1 MEWGVVALVVAL
13 IAMGAFT
20 AYRLVRSW
28 RIARDTLDAIDPPR
42 FGSGS
47 A

>member
-1 MEWGVVALVVAL
+1 MAAL
-13 IAMGAFT
+13 IALGVFT

-28 RIARDTLDAIDPPR
+28 RIARARLDGSDPP
-42 FGSGS
+42 GSGF

>member
-1 MEWGVVALVVAL
+1 MVAAWLAAGLMIAL
-13 IAMGAFT
+13 GAFT

-28 RIARDTLDAIDPPR
+28 RAARHKLEAFEPPR
-42 FGSGS
+42 SGS

>member
-1 MEWGVVALVVAL
+1 MVAAWLAAGLVVAL
-13 IAMGAFT
+13 GAFT

-28 RIARDTLDAIDPPR
+28 RIARAKLDPSDPR
-42 FGSGS
+42 HAGS

>member
-1 MEWGVVALVVAL
+1 MVAAWLAAGLVITLA
-13 IAMGAFT
+13 AFT

-28 RIARDTLDAIDPPR
+28 RTARANLDVIDPHRP
-42 FGSGS
+42 GS

>member
-1 MEWGVVALVVAL
+1 MVAAWLAAGLVIAL
-13 IAMGAFT
+13 GAFT

-28 RIARDTLDAIDPPR
+28 RNARARFEAFDPPR
-42 FGSGS
+42 SGP

>member
-1 MEWGVVALVVAL
+1 MVAAWAAAALVIVL
-13 IAMGAFT
+13 GAFT

-28 RIARDTLDAIDPPR
+28 RTARAELEAVDPP
-42 FGSGS
+42 GP

>member
-1 MEWGVVALVVAL
+1 MVATWVAAGLVIVL
-13 IAMGAFT
+13 GAFT

-28 RIARDTLDAIDPPR
+28 RAARDKLEIVDPPR
-42 FGSGS
+42 SGP

>member
-1 MEWGVVALVVAL
+1 MVAAWLAAALVIAL
-13 IAMGAFT
+13 GAFT

-28 RIARDTLDAIDPPR
+28 RTARSKLEAVDPPR
-42 FGSGS
+42 SGS